1 MSATGVADVVEPE
14 TPRKVFLPQDRPGRY
29 GPIELIK
36 SEWTKLRTVRSTTR
50 TLAVTIVAVIGIG
63 AIATAVTAAHWKNGG
78 LINQVGFDPTQRS
91 LAGLFL
97 GQIAI
102 GVLGVIAITAEYST
116 GTIRATLASTPNRPL
131 VLACKAGVYGFVAL
145 VTSEIITFVA
155 FFIGQELL
163 KGSAPYATL
172 GQPGVLRAVAGAG
185 LVLTVMGLFAL
196 ALGAIIRHTAGAISA
211 YVAILLVVPLILQAF
226 PTSVQHALLK
236 YMPLLIA
243 EHMATTVGN
252 SADFGNAP
260 LFTQWAG
267 FGILCGYTAFLL
279 VVGGVLFT
287 RRDA

>member
-1 MSATGVADVVEPE
+1 MTVAGTAGAVEPAA
-14 TPRKVFLPQDRPGRY
+14 PRKVFVPEDHPGRY
-29 GPIELIK
+29 GPIELVK
-36 SEWTKLRTVRSTTR
+36 AEWTKLRTVRSTTR

-63 AIATAVTAAHWKNGG
+63 AIATAVTAAHWKSGG
-78 LINQVGFDPTQRS
+78 FVGQVGFDPTQRS

-116 GTIRATLASTPNRPL
+116 GTIRATLAATPSRPL
-131 VLACKAGVYGFVAL
+131 VLACKAAVYGFVAL
-145 VTSEIITFVA
+145 VTSEIITFAA
-155 FFIGQELL
+155 FLLGQQLL

-172 GQPGVLRAVAGAG
+172 GEPGVLRAVVGAG

-196 ALGAIIRHTAGAISA
+196 GLGTIIRHTAGAISA

-252 SADFGNAP
+252 SADFGDAP
-260 LFTQWAG
+260 LFTQWVG

-279 VVGGVLFT
+279 IVGGFLFS

>member
-1 MSATGVADVVEPE
+1 MSADATAGLSGSGAAPA
-14 TPRKVFLPQDRPGRY
+14 TFAPAAHPGRY
-29 GPIELIK
+29 GPLQLVV
-36 SEWTKLRTVRSTTR
+36 SEWTKLRTVRSTTW
-50 TLAVTIVAVIGIG
+50 TLGVTIVAVIGIG
-63 AIATAVTAAHWKNGG
+63 AIATAVTAAHWRNSG
-78 LINQVGFDPTQRS
+78 LIDRVGFDPTQRS

-102 GVLGVIAITAEYST
+102 GVLGVLAISAEYST
-116 GTIRATLASTPNRPL
+116 GTIRATLAAAPNRPL
-131 VLACKAGVYGFVAL
+131 VLACKAAVYGFVAL
-145 VTSEIITFVA
+145 VVSEVITFVA
-155 FFIGQELL
+155 FFVGQELL
-163 KGSAPYATL
+163 KGSTPYATL

-236 YMPLLIA
+236 FMPLLIA
-243 EHMATTVGN
+243 EHMASTIPG
-252 SADFGNAP
+252 SHDFGNTP
-260 LFTQWAG
+260 LFGQWAG

-279 VVGGVLFT
+279 LLGGYLFT